1 MSEDNSRK
9 RPAEDD
15 SEDRQNKSRR
25 TGYIIKMLCP
35 FWCAGAVIGTG
46 GDEIKQLKEKTGVS
60 IKVSKNFENFPT
72 TNERVVSLQGDL
84 DPIKECILHV
94 QDIIRNDQP
103 PTNAPQR
110 DNSKRKGCL
119 KLVVAGTSAGRII
132 GKGGS
137 RAKQFKHDLNVHINV
152 TKASELPRGLDE
164 SPVTLEGKSE
174 DIDTCLKEIV
184 DLVAE
189 DPNARMEWNV
199 NYGDYNERGG
209 DSDRGRDSGSSRGDS
224 YNGGQGG
231 GNSGGYS
238 DRGYNNSGGGGYN
251 NSSGYNSG
259 GGGYN
264 SGGYNSG
271 GGGGSGGG
279 GSGGG
284 GYNNGGSYNQGGGGG
299 YNSGYNNK
307 GGGGYG
313 GYNNNQAGATG
324 YSNSYG
330 GGGGSNYGGG
340 GGGGGSNYNQ
350 GGGGGSSGYS
360 NSYGSGGGNY
370 SNSQGYS
377 RGNNNQRSGGGGYNR
392 N

>member
-9 RPAEDD
+9 RPADDD

-94 QDIIRNDQP
+94 QDKIRNDQP

-164 SPVTLEGKSE
+164 SPVTLEGESA
-174 DIDTCLKEIV
+174 DIDTCLREIV
-184 DLVAE
+184 DLIAE

-209 DSDRGRDSGSSRGDS
+209 DRDGDRDSGGSRGNS
-224 YNGGQGG
+224 YSGGQGG
-231 GNSGGYS
+231 GNSGGYT
-238 DRGYNNSGGGGYN
+238 DRGYNNSGGGSYNSSSGYN
-251 NSSGYNSG
+251 AGGGSYNSSGGGSYNSG

-264 SGGYNSG
+264 SGG
-271 GGGGSGGG
+271 
-279 GSGGG
+279 
-284 GYNNGGSYNQGGGGG
+284 GYNNGGGYSQGGGGGG
-299 YNSGYNNK
+299 YNSGYNNQ

-313 GYNNNQAGATG
+313 GGGYNNPNNNQAGAAG

-330 GGGGSNYGGG
+330 NSGSNYGGNG
-340 GGGGGSNYNQ
+340 GGPNYS
-350 GGGGGSSGYS
+350 GGSSGYS
-360 NSYGSGGGNY
+360 NSYGSGGGGNH
-370 SNSQGYS
+370 SNNQGYN
-377 RGNNNQRSGGGGYNR
+377 RGNNGQRSGGGGYNR

>member
-264 SGGYNSG
+264 SGGGGYNSG
-271 GGGGSGGG
+271 GGG